1 MLDLVVL
8 LPDLPSRLALM
19 KSSDVSRQ
27 ALILSQVLLSGS
39 VCEALNNFIQPYPH
53 DTVQPW

>member
-27 ALILSQVLLSGS
+27 ALIFSQMLLSGS
-39 VCEALNNFIQPYPH
+39 VCEALNNCNQPYPH
-53 DTVQPW
+53 DTLQPW